1 MIINADDFGYS
12 NENNMAIAECFRQG
26 TINRTTIMVNMPSAQ
41 QARDLAFEQGFE
53 KAVGLHIN
61 LTEGKA
67 LSPQCAASELCDEN
81 GVFRGEFHIPFKARL
96 YLNKAIRR
104 AIASE
109 TEAQVKRYLDMG
121 FTLMHAD
128 SHNYTHSYISVWSSV
143 APVLKKYGFRSV
155 RISRNIPF
163 GSFSPLFA
171 VYKGIFNPMIKNFKT
186 TAGKVSTTAYFG
198 SVQDFEAT
206 SDKASIRDDIELMT
220 HPVYI
225 DGVLTDNTLPNPH
238 PMVSADW
245 LRGNGLVPDNIAHRK
260 IQLLVTFIQVHIGG
274 AMTSLVNFL
283 NSIDCDK
290 YDVDVI
296 FYQTDGD
303 RWGIKPEINILPQ
316 GKKYASFSAVNLLL
330 KVISPAYMLARL
342 QDIYYKKVKNN
353 HRGAVQI
360 MSKQG
365 CRYSDPL
372 PKKYDIAVAYEYTW
386 ALNYL
391 VTKVNA
397 DKKAAWHHLD
407 YKTSGLNFDID
418 KKAFEA
424 VDRLVFVSENC
435 MHKFVA
441 DHPDYKDKSLFIP
454 NILRTDYVRR
464 RGDEPCELPFEDG
477 EGLVKFVTVARISFE
492 HKGQDRCIRVFA
504 RLCDEGLLDN
514 VRWTIVGDGPD
525 YDTMCSMIEE
535 YNLGEYIFPIGVR
548 ENPIPYM
555 KNHHALLLP
564 SIHEGKPM
572 VVTEGYIM
580 GLVPVVTEYTSA
592 HEQIDNGVDGLV
604 FDNTEEAL
612 YQGLKKLLADVSVLD
627 AMKNHINSRDYGN
640 QAEIERFYA
649 MTDQLMGGCEK

>member
-1 MIINADDFGYS
+1 
-12 NENNMAIAECFRQG
+12 
-26 TINRTTIMVNMPSAQ
+26 MVNMPSAQ

-67 LSPQCAASELCDEN
+67 LSPECAASELCDEN

-96 YLNKAIRR
+96 YLSKAIRR

-206 SDKASIRDDIELMT
+206 TDKASIRDDIELMT

-245 LRGNGLVPDNIAHRK
+245 LRDNGLVPDNIAHCK

-290 YDVDVI
+290 YDVDVV
-296 FYQTDGD
+296 FYETDGS
-303 RWGIKPEINILPQ
+303 RWGIKDEINILPQ
-316 GKKYASFSAVNLLL
+316 GKQHESYSVSNILSKVASPS
-330 KVISPAYMLARL
+330 YMIARL
-342 QDIYYKKVKNN
+342 RDIYYKKVKHNK
-353 HRGAVQI
+353 RRAVQI
-360 MSKQG
+360 MAKQG
-365 CRYSDPL
+365 CRYSPGL
-372 PKKYDIAVAYEYTW
+372 TKEYDIAIAYEYTW
-386 ALNYL
+386 PLNY
-391 VTKVNA
+391 VATKVNA
-397 DKKAAWHHLD
+397 RKKIAWHHLD
-407 YKTSGLNFDID
+407 FETSGLVFKDD
-418 KKAFEA
+418 KKAFDA
-424 VDRLVFVSENC
+424 VDRMVFVSENC
-435 MHKFVA
+435 MAKFTG
-441 DHPDYKDKSLFIP
+441 DHPEYKDKSLFIP
-454 NILRTDYVRR
+454 NILTTDYVRKK
-464 RGDEPCELPFEDG
+464 GEEPCELPFEDSDD
-477 EGLVKFVTVARISFE
+477 LIKFVTVARISFE
-492 HKGQDRCIRVFA
+492 HKGLDRGVEAFR
-504 RLCDEGLLDN
+504 RLRDDGLLHN
-514 VRWTIVGDGPD
+514 VRWTIIGKGRD
-525 YDTMCSMIEE
+525 YEKLCSMIEE
-535 YNLGEYIFPIGVR
+535 YGLGDYIFPIGVR

-555 KNHHALLLP
+555 KKHNAMLLP
-564 SIHEGKPM
+564 SRHEGKPM
-572 VVTEGYIM
+572 VVTEAFIM
-580 GLVPVVTEYTSA
+580 GLVPVVTNYTSA
-592 HEQIDNGVDGLV
+592 HEQIKDGVDGIV
-604 FDNTEEAL
+604 FENNTEAL
-612 YQGLKKLLADVSVLD
+612 YLGLKKLLKNPTVLEE
-627 AMKNHINSRDYGN
+627 MKKNILAADYGN
-640 QAEIERFYA
+640 EREIERFYKL
-649 MTDQLMGGCEK
+649 TDQLLTEDGK

>member
-67 LSPQCAASELCDEN
+67 LSPECAASDLCDEN

-96 YLNKAIRR
+96 YLSKAIRR

-206 SDKASIRDDIELMT
+206 TDKASIRDDIELMT

-245 LRGNGLVPDNIAHRK
+245 LRDNGLVPDNIAHRK

-290 YDVDVI
+290 YDVDVV
-296 FYQTDGD
+296 FYETDGS
-303 RWGIKPEINILPQ
+303 RWGIKDEINILPQ
-316 GKKYASFSAVNLLL
+316 GKQHESYSVSNILSKVASPS
-330 KVISPAYMLARL
+330 YMIARL
-342 QDIYYKKVKNN
+342 RDIYYKKVKHNK
-353 HRGAVQI
+353 RRAVQI
-360 MSKQG
+360 MAKQG
-365 CRYSDPL
+365 CRYSPGL
-372 PKKYDIAVAYEYTW
+372 TKEYDIAIAYEYTW
-386 ALNYL
+386 PLNY
-391 VTKVNA
+391 VATKVNA
-397 DKKAAWHHLD
+397 RKKIAWHHLD
-407 YKTSGLNFDID
+407 FETSGLVFKDD
-418 KKAFEA
+418 KKAFDA
-424 VDRLVFVSENC
+424 VDRMVFVSENC
-435 MHKFVA
+435 MAKFTG
-441 DHPDYKDKSLFIP
+441 DHPEYKDKSLFIP
-454 NILRTDYVRR
+454 NILTTDYVRKK
-464 RGDEPCELPFEDG
+464 GEEPCELPFEDSDD
-477 EGLVKFVTVARISFE
+477 LIKFVTVARISFE
-492 HKGQDRCIRVFA
+492 HKGLDRGVEAFR
-504 RLCDEGLLDN
+504 RLRDDGLLHN
-514 VRWTIVGDGPD
+514 VRWTIIGKGRD
-525 YDTMCSMIEE
+525 YEKLCSMIEE
-535 YNLGEYIFPIGVR
+535 YGLGDYIFPIGVR

-555 KNHHALLLP
+555 KKHNAMLLP
-564 SIHEGKPM
+564 SRHE
-572 VVTEGYIM
+572 
-580 GLVPVVTEYTSA
+580 A
-592 HEQIDNGVDGLV
+592 
-604 FDNTEEAL
+604 
-612 YQGLKKLLADVSVLD
+612 
-627 AMKNHINSRDYGN
+627 N
-640 QAEIERFYA
+640 QWW
-649 MTDQLMGGCEK
+649 